1 MNAGRAPTRIGGD
14 GILPFV
20 DVPHWFFNQ
29 LSRVL
34 RHHRVEFH
42 LRLAYIRRADSDDPD
57 DHMDR
62 LIFPSAGPAYVQS
75 LLDSIKP
82 GACR

>member
-1 MNAGRAPTRIGGD
+1 VNPGRAPTRIGGD

-29 LSRVL
+29 FARVL
-34 RHHRVEFH
+34 RHHRVEFQ

-62 LIFPSAGPAYVQS
+62 LIFPSARPEYVQS

-82 GACR
+82 EGCG